1 MGFIRNIY
9 SGIAL
14 AVLGIIACTLVFCNI
29 PERSTLEF
37 IWGILG
43 ISSMILL
50 SWKNIWFY
58 SSIILTLGLL
68 CFITSSPSI
77 IVSLIISAIVLGYGV
92 FKWKKNTTGGGL
104 VERYH
109 GDSTLPLCLVLLG
122 IFTIATYYRTENLAT
137 SFVSVAMIISSGLIA
152 FRDKSFWL
160 FVLPLNL
167 VSLIIAF
174 ESPMMLCNL
183 IVLLIINLYGFL
195 CWRD

>member
-43 ISSMILL
+43 ISSMVLL

-92 FKWKKNTTGGGL
+92 FKWKKNITGGGF

-122 IFTIATYYRTENLAT
+122 IFTLATYYRTENLAT
-137 SFVSVAMIISSGLIA
+137 SFVSVAMIISSGLVA
-152 FRDKSFWL
+152 FRDRSFWL